1 MTVHKSRL
9 KGSRVFYLYLLHANL
24 RKLFLGKTIELF
36 TNAAMF
42 FMKSEVLHIDF
53 EYSWCME
60 TGKILNPIGL
70 PTFCAISE
78 TNVT

>member
-1 MTVHKSRL
+1 
-9 KGSRVFYLYLLHANL
+9 
-24 RKLFLGKTIELF
+24 
-36 TNAAMF
+36 MF

-70 PTFCAISE
+70 LTFGAISE
-78 TNVT
+78 TNVTWSMELYLFYNYQHTYIHVLKLIYFSKTSIWRFLVWVVT